1 MLELIETGSIL
12 GVILAPLFTMK
23 CIQVCQYIAQVSI
36 AYSCNNVW
44 SLLPNEVNLFL
55 QKRLTSFAKIG

>member
-1 MLELIETGSIL
+1 MLEIIETGSIL

-36 AYSCNNVW
+36 AYWYSVEMTIL
-44 SLLPNEVNLFL
+44 SSRV
-55 QKRLTSFAKIG
+55 